1 MKPEINSLRSIVL
14 AGLVLALATV
24 LPAQSAGSDT
34 GKATTPPA
42 SAPSAQPAPGTTPV
56 GGDSPAPADT
66 KQPATQ
72 QPTSTRPSGKSSP
85 DATSKEPAPGTT
97 PVGGDIP
104 AKSAD
109 LEKVVPVGGDL
120 IKVKPGSVEDVSAVG
135 NRDIGGRGLGNW
147 YSTDTEIKMGKT
159 YADEIEKSS
168 KFITDPVVTEYVNRI
183 GQNIVKNSD
192 CKVPFTIKVL
202 DSDEINAFALPG
214 GFFYVNSGLILN
226 ADEEAELAGV
236 MAHETAHVCA
246 HHAVRE
252 MTRMNYAQLG
262 TIPLIFIG
270 GWTGYGIYEA
280 ASIGIPITFM
290 KFSREFEAQA
300 DYLGVQYMYRA
311 GYDPQAFITFF
322 EKIQA
327 LEKRKPGAVAK
338 VFADHPQTPDRI
350 LHTQEE
356 IARILPARDEYMVTT
371 SEFDDV
377 KARLARIENKRRL
390 TDTKGVTR
398 PSLRRASTGTDS
410 GSSPAR
416 PTTARVPTTSPR
428 CIAATTRTKSDA
440 LQGGRQSRKG
450 TAQPERV
457 LLLVLSA
464 ASLYIGCGRQ
474 LHSIHEENCHFRGGL
489 CLHSAADED
498 RQSDASRAAAR
509 HRVCPQSPA
518 GHRVQRQR
526 HHHGGQ
532 SPDRDTS

>member
-1 MKPEINSLRSIVL
+1 V
-14 AGLVLALATV
+14 
-24 LPAQSAGSDT
+24 T
-34 GKATTPPA
+34 G
-42 SAPSAQPAPGTTPV
+42 
-56 GGDSPAPADT
+56 
-66 KQPATQ
+66 
-72 QPTSTRPSGKSSP
+72 
-85 DATSKEPAPGTT
+85 DAN
-97 PVGGDIP
+97 
-104 AKSAD
+104 AKVD
-109 LEKVVPVGGDL
+109 PEKVVAVGGDL
-120 IKVKPGSVEDVSAVG
+120 QKVKPGSIEDVNAVG
-135 NRDIGGRGLGNW
+135 NRDIGGRGMGNW
-147 YSTDTEIKMGKT
+147 YSTDTEIKMGKS

-168 KFITDPVVTEYVNRI
+168 RFITDPAITEYVNRV

-246 HHAVRE
+246 HHAVRQ

-290 KFSREFEAQA
+290 RFSREFEAQA
-300 DYLGVQYMYRA
+300 DYLGVEYMYRA

-350 LHTQEE
+350 LHSQEE

-371 SEFDDV
+371 SEFDDI

-390 TDTKGVTR
+390 TDNKGGAK
-398 PSLRRASTGTDS
+398 PSLRRASTGPDDPGNPSSQTDDNNNNS
-410 GSSPAR
+410 NSDDR
-416 PTTARVPTTSPR
+416 PT
-428 CIAATTRTKSDA
+428 
-440 LQGGRQSRKG
+440 
-450 TAQPERV
+450 
-457 LLLVLSA
+457 
-464 ASLYIGCGRQ
+464 
-474 LHSIHEENCHFRGGL
+474 LHR
-489 CLHSAADED
+489 
-498 RQSDASRAAAR
+498 
-509 HRVCPQSPA
+509 
-518 GHRVQRQR
+518 
-526 HHHGGQ
+526 
-532 SPDRDTS
+532 RDDQN

>member
-1 MKPEINSLRSIVL
+1 MRQPFKGSRTLL
-14 AGLVLALATV
+14 LGALTFALAAT
-24 LPAQSAGSDT
+24 LGAQSTSSTTSPADNSQTAQPTPGTAPVAGD
-34 GKATTPPA
+34 APPPP
-42 SAPSAQPAPGTTPV
+42 PSAT
-56 GGDSPAPADT
+56 ADD
-66 KQPATQ
+66 KDQ
-72 QPTSTRPSGKSSP
+72 QAS
-85 DATSKEPAPGTT
+85 TSKDKKDKKDKDKDQADAGNK
-97 PVGGDIP
+97 PVEGDNDGKVDP
-104 AKSAD
+104 D
-109 LEKVVPVGGDL
+109 KVVAVGGDL
-120 IKVKPGSVEDVSAVG
+120 QKVKPGSIEDVNAVG
-135 NRDIGGRGLGNW
+135 NRDIGGRGFGNW

-159 YADEIEKSS
+159 YADQIERSS
-168 KFITDPVVTEYVNRI
+168 KFITDPVITEYVNRV

-246 HHAVRE
+246 HHAVRQ

-290 KFSREFEAQA
+290 RFSREFESQA

-350 LHTQEE
+350 LHSQEE
-356 IARILPARDEYMVTT
+356 ISRILPPRDEYMVTT

-390 TDTKGVTR
+390 NDTKNSGR
-398 PSLRRASTGTDS
+398 PSLRRASAGGPDS
-410 GSSPAR
+410 SGDDSNSNADDR
-416 PTTARVPTTSPR
+416 PT
-428 CIAATTRTKSDA
+428 
-440 LQGGRQSRKG
+440 
-450 TAQPERV
+450 
-457 LLLVLSA
+457 
-464 ASLYIGCGRQ
+464 
-474 LHSIHEENCHFRGGL
+474 LHR
-489 CLHSAADED
+489 
-498 RQSDASRAAAR
+498 
-509 HRVCPQSPA
+509 
-518 GHRVQRQR
+518 
-526 HHHGGQ
+526 
-532 SPDRDTS
+532 RDDQN

>member
-1 MKPEINSLRSIVL
+1 MKPELKGMRTVL
-14 AGLVLALATV
+14 LAAFVLALATA
-24 LPAQSAGSDT
+24 LGAQSSGTSTDSNN
-34 GKATTPPA
+34 TPA
-42 SAPSAQPAPGTTPV
+42 AQPAPGTTPV
-56 GGDSPAPADT
+56 GGDTPAPPADT
-66 KQPATQ
+66 KQPSA
-72 QPTSTRPSGKSSP
+72 QPPSGTPSGSN
-85 DATSKEPAPGTT
+85 TSDPNAKKPAPGTT

-104 AKSAD
+104 AKD
-109 LEKVVPVGGDL
+109 VDPDKVVAVGSEMGK
-120 IKVKPGSVEDVSAVG
+120 IKPGSIEDVNAVG

-147 YSTDTEIKMGKT
+147 YSTDTEIKMGKG

-168 KFITDPVVTEYVNRI
+168 KFITDTVIDEYVNRI

-192 CKVPFTIKVL
+192 CKVPFTIKVV

-252 MTRMNYAQLG
+252 MTRLNYAQLG

-290 KFSREFEAQA
+290 KFSREFESQA

-350 LHTQEE
+350 LHSQEE
-356 IARILPARDEYMVTT
+356 IARILPAKDEYMVTT
-371 SEFDDV
+371 SEFEDV

-398 PSLRRASTGTDS
+398 PSLRRAGTGTD
-410 GSSPAR
+410 P
-416 PTTARVPTTSPR
+416 
-428 CIAATTRTKSDA
+428 
-440 LQGGRQSRKG
+440 
-450 TAQPERV
+450 
-457 LLLVLSA
+457 
-464 ASLYIGCGRQ
+464 
-474 LHSIHEENCHFRGGL
+474 N
-489 CLHSAADED
+489 
-498 RQSDASRAAAR
+498 
-509 HRVCPQSPA
+509 
-518 GHRVQRQR
+518 
-526 HHHGGQ
+526 GGQ
-532 SPDRDTS
+532 TSQTDDSNSSGDDKPTLHRRDDQN